1 MEKNMI
7 LVEIER
13 LVGEII
19 ASDKFRNHQDCVAY
33 CCRGGFCIEFNELQ
47 KVSIPNNG
55 FIHTIDS
62 NNMVLLEFEDTM
74 GTTDWLPLAMFD
86 TKIINNLYE
95 VIKDFHK
102 EMDIKKCF
110 ILCCDWQ
117 MSNECKRD
125 IVKVFDNKEKAQAY
139 YNEFLT
145 NECISTWL
153 CNFVDE
159 NGHLNDDSVSEIS
172 VYEYKKN
179 EYFHL
184 SHKGGWF
191 TKIYIVEQ
199 IIF

>member
-33 CCRGGFCIEFNELQ
+33 SCRGGLCIEFNELQ
-47 KVSIPNNG
+47 KVSIPNG

-86 TKIINNLYE
+86 DKIINNLYE

-110 ILCCDWQ
+110 ILCCDWK
-117 MSNECKRD
+117 MSNENCRD
-125 IVKVFDNKEKAQAY
+125 IVKVFDNKDKAQAY

-159 NGHLNDDSVSEIS
+159 NGHLDDDSVSEVS

>member
-7 LVEIER
+7 LAEIER

-19 ASDKFRNHQDCVAY
+19 ASDKFHNHQDCVAY
-33 CCRGGFCIEFNELQ
+33 SCRGGYSIEFNELQ

-117 MSNECKRD
+117 MSNECGRD
-125 IVKVFDNKEKAQAY
+125 IVKVFDNKDKAQAY
-139 YNEFLT
+139 YDEFLT
-145 NECISTWL
+145 NECLNTWL
-153 CNFVDE
+153 CDLVDE
-159 NGHLNDDSVSEIS
+159 NGHLYDDRVSEVS

-184 SHKGGWF
+184 SHKSWF